1 MFNKYKSVFP
11 EKNVLLTVVHASTL
25 EQTIENVR
33 IAVDSNVH
41 GIFLIGHS
49 MPSIELARIVKKVRS
64 EFTEVWLGV
73 NFLDLRPR
81 QAFQTIGKLEQQ
93 WYRID
98 GMWTDNPEIH
108 GNNPG
113 YSNQE
118 ANANA
123 IREIGWQWLYFWWV
137 AFKHQQEPEDLAV
150 ACRQGKKYLDVI
162 TTSWPAT
169 GRPAEREKI
178 ERIRKLSDRHP
189 IGLASGVTHEN
200 VHQFSELVDAFI
212 VASSLNKERDFFNFD
227 AAKVR
232 DMSDIFM
239 DLNS

>member
-93 WYRID
+93 
-98 GMWTDNPEIH
+98 
-108 GNNPG
+108 
-113 YSNQE
+113 
-118 ANANA
+118 
-123 IREIGWQWLYFWWV
+123 
-137 AFKHQQEPEDLAV
+137 
-150 ACRQGKKYLDVI
+150 
-162 TTSWPAT
+162 
-169 GRPAEREKI
+169 
-178 ERIRKLSDRHP
+178 
-189 IGLASGVTHEN
+189 
-200 VHQFSELVDAFI
+200 
-212 VASSLNKERDFFNFD
+212 
-227 AAKVR
+227 
-232 DMSDIFM
+232 
-239 DLNS
+239 